1 MKSHK
6 TRRRKAYKIRKAT
19 KVLLVIIFSLVV
31 LFFSVWRYQYN
42 RYLELVAVRDDL
54 LHRIDVERSIM
65 EDLENQQRLQMTDE
79 YIENIARNELNMIR
93 PNEFIIVEEFDD

>member
-1 MKSHK
+1 MKSRK
-6 TRRRKAYKIRKAT
+6 TRKRKTYKIRKAT
-19 KVLLVIIFSLVV
+19 KVLLVVIFSLIA

-54 LHRIDVERSIM
+54 LHRIDVERATM
-65 EDLENQQRLQMTDE
+65 EDLQNQQQLQMTDE

-93 PNEFIIVEEFDD
+93 PNEFIIVEEFGD